1 MEYKSKNTSLGGKI
15 IFFTEI
21 CLIIFIFQQ
30 GFWRLINW
38 LVSKNS
44 ASSSYDIPSC
54 FMIDDNS
61 LRVALA
67 PKPGILTHCFMI
79 DDNSLWLAIFALWL
93 GLRLAFYIK
102 FHKNNLLSF
111 NFILSLL
118 VFLSTV
124 YYENCLKELNLD
136 FNLASFEIN
145 SFRLPYLSLFFL
157 ALVIHRLLPE
167 SYRKRLA
174 LVEEKI
180 EHSLSELYRTIK
192 IELNPGQASND
203 FPVEG
208 AENFNKAQNILA
220 KEILLCMQNDLDDTG
235 AIVYSLEGKW
245 GSGKTSFLNLIKR
258 KLTDTKLV
266 YKEYKVWLQDSESNI
281 RDDFFKFLAEI
292 AQDQISTQTANKIL
306 NYANSLKQLDN
317 KLVNFLMSLFDRKPD
332 QARYEE
338 IEKDL
343 RYYERPFLIV
353 IDDLDRLNREEI
365 LEVLKIVRSSA
376 NFPYLAFLL
385 LYDRS
390 YINKIIENEKYLEKI
405 VNCEFKLPSYSLEKV
420 TYELMNNFTGNF
432 SNASL
437 ELDFDVDHQKILS
450 LIRQNHFIINS
461 ILRTI
466 RDQKRFFKSLRLKYL
481 LFFKTKSYGKENN
494 TIIAWTL
501 FLLQLIQY
509 ESPEIFE
516 KIKNKDPDYL
526 ICNHTSCS
534 FRTDR
539 KKQTPSAVDKVI
551 GLQSSGNGL
560 PETTP
565 DYIIGCF
572 RLLNEVN
579 EIYKSSSH
587 KGNKQ
592 NDQMLISKSYCFKF
606 FFEFGFNDE
615 MLSLEEIKEEIE
627 KLVALKHYENH
638 SASEDTYYAALH
650 GLGMKIL
657 ANSDRNL
664 IKDSFNQIISSLTS
678 QNLDQAKV
686 LIDLFFYRYY
696 QTRLYSGTDASL
708 IEDLLPIFYDSLKK
722 LLIRVKGASEAEFKI
737 LKTYILKNFMP
748 RDKLLEKLYFLLFKL
763 LKLRMDIHED
773 YIEDSLFKEE
783 IKEAIKET
791 DSVLNDSSQS
801 QQLLKQY
808 MELNELNWEADFGY
822 IFQRIDDIEK
832 PKGRQLNYY
841 RGRAIKSLIEAS
853 VVEEYTLKS
862 FMKSFLDINKNA
874 EDSGKSDISLKLTED
889 PYIHSYYFPRFLV
902 FIGRTSKPDKT
913 RVEKSDLKQSI
924 SDEFTKYYTEEL
936 LEKYFYVKQYR
947 DEFLVIVHSIIENSV
962 QSDGSVDCKEEFKS
976 ITRETI
982 LN

>member
-1 MEYKSKNTSLGGKI
+1 
-15 IFFTEI
+15 
-21 CLIIFIFQQ
+21 
-30 GFWRLINW
+30 
-38 LVSKNS
+38 
-44 ASSSYDIPSC
+44 
-54 FMIDDNS
+54 
-61 LRVALA
+61 
-67 PKPGILTHCFMI
+67 
-79 DDNSLWLAIFALWL
+79 
-93 GLRLAFYIK
+93 
-102 FHKNNLLSF
+102 
-111 NFILSLL
+111 
-118 VFLSTV
+118 
-124 YYENCLKELNLD
+124 
-136 FNLASFEIN
+136 
-145 SFRLPYLSLFFL
+145 
-157 ALVIHRLLPE
+157 
-167 SYRKRLA
+167 
-174 LVEEKI
+174 
-180 EHSLSELYRTIK
+180 
-192 IELNPGQASND
+192 
-203 FPVEG
+203 
-208 AENFNKAQNILA
+208 
-220 KEILLCMQNDLDDTG
+220 MQNDLDDTG

-385 LYDRS
+385 FYDRS
-390 YINKIIENEKYLEKI
+390 YINKIIDNEKYLEKI
-405 VNCEFKLPSYSLEKV
+405 VNCEFKLPGYSSEKISH
-420 TYELMNNFTGNF
+420 ELVNNFTENF
-432 SNASL
+432 SSNSL
-437 ELDFDVDHQKILS
+437 GLDSIEVDDRKIS
-450 LIRQNHFIINS
+450 ILIEWNHSTINK

-565 DYIIGCF
+565 DYIIECF
-572 RLLNEVN
+572 ELLNKVK
-579 EIYKSSSH
+579 EIYNSSSQ
-587 KGNKQ
+587 KINEQ
-592 NDQMLISKSYCFKF
+592 NDYPMLISKSHCFRF
-606 FFEFGFNDE
+606 FFEFGFNDK
-615 MLSLEEIKEEIE
+615 MLSLKEIKEEIE
-627 KLVALKHYENH
+627 NLVNLKRHEGH
-638 SASEDTYYAALH
+638 SASKDTYYEALH

-664 IKDSFNQIISSLTS
+664 IEDSFNQIISSLTF

-696 QTRLYSGTDASL
+696 QARLHSGTDASL

-722 LLIRVKGASEAEFKI
+722 LLIRVKGVSEAEFKI

-748 RDKLLEKLYFLLFKL
+748 QDKLLEKLYFLLFKL
-763 LKLRMDIHED
+763 RKLRMDIHED
-773 YIEDSLFKEE
+773 HIEDSLFKEE
-783 IKEAIKET
+783 IEEAIKET
-791 DSVLNDSSQS
+791 DTILNDSSQS

-808 MELNELNWEADFGY
+808 IELNREADFGY
-822 IFQRIDDIEK
+822 IFQLIDNIEE

-853 VVEEYTLKS
+853 VVQEYTLKS
-862 FMKSFLDINKNA
+862 FLKSFLEINKNPK
-874 EDSGKSDISLKLTED
+874 DSDETNISLKLTED
-889 PYIHSYYFPRFLV
+889 PYISPAYYFPRFLV
-902 FIGRTSKPDKT
+902 FIGIKPSLPLP
-913 RVEKSDLKQSI
+913 RIEKSSLEQFI
-924 SDEFTKYYTEEL
+924 SDDFEKYYTEEL
-936 LEKYFYVKQYR
+936 FGKYSYVKQYLG
-947 DEFLVIVHSIIENSV
+947 EFLAIVNSIIDDSAQNDGYIYYTENF
-962 QSDGSVDCKEEFKS
+962 EP
-976 ITRETI
+976 ITRKTI

>member
-1 MEYKSKNTSLGGKI
+1 MEYKSKKTSLSGKI

-38 LVSKNS
+38 LVSKNP
-44 ASSSYDIPSC
+44 ASIPYDISSC

-61 LRVALA
+61 
-67 PKPGILTHCFMI
+67 
-79 DDNSLWLAIFALWL
+79 SWLAIFALWL

-192 IELNPGQASND
+192 IELNPGQDSND

-390 YINKIIENEKYLEKI
+390 YINKIIDNEKYLEKI
-405 VNCEFKLPSYSLEKV
+405 VNCEFKLPGYSSEKISH
-420 TYELMNNFTGNF
+420 ELVNNFTENF
-432 SNASL
+432 SSNAL
-437 ELDFDVDHQKILS
+437 GLDSIEVDDRKIS
-450 LIRQNHFIINS
+450 ILIEWNHSTINK

-565 DYIIGCF
+565 DYIIECF
-572 RLLNEVN
+572 ELLNKVK
-579 EIYKSSSH
+579 EIYNSSSQ
-587 KGNKQ
+587 KINEQ
-592 NDQMLISKSYCFKF
+592 NDYPMLISKSHCFRF
-606 FFEFGFNDE
+606 FFEFGFNDGIFSSQE
-615 MLSLEEIKEEIE
+615 IPEEIQE
-627 KLVALKHYENH
+627 LVALKQDEGH
-638 SASEDTYYAALH
+638 SASEDTYYEALCT
-650 GLGMKIL
+650 LGMKIL
-657 ANSDRNL
+657 ANSDRSL
-664 IKDSFNQIISSLTS
+664 IQDIFNQFISSLTF

-686 LIDLFFYRYY
+686 LIDLFLYRYY
-696 QTRLYSGTDASL
+696 QARLHSGTDASL

-748 RDKLLEKLYFLLFKL
+748 QDKLLEKLYFLLFKL
-763 LKLRMDIHED
+763 RELRMDIHED

-783 IKEAIKET
+783 IKEAIKEIDT
-791 DSVLNDSSQS
+791 VLNDSSQS

-808 MELNELNWEADFGY
+808 MELNLEADFGY
-822 IFQRIDDIEK
+822 IFQLIDDIEE
-832 PKGRQLNYY
+832 PKGRRLNYY

-853 VVEEYTLKS
+853 VVQEYTLKS
-862 FMKSFLDINKNA
+862 FLKSFLEINENP
-874 EDSGKSDISLKLTED
+874 EGSGESNISLKLAEY
-889 PYIHSYYFPRFLV
+889 PYISPAYYFPRFLV
-902 FIGRTSKPDKT
+902 LIGIKPSLPLPH
-913 RVEKSDLKQSI
+913 VEKSFLEQFI
-924 SDEFTKYYTEEL
+924 SDGFEKYYTEEL
-936 LEKYFYVKQYR
+936 FGKYSYVKQYLG
-947 DEFLVIVHSIIENSV
+947 EFLAIVNSIIDDSAQNDGYIYYTENF
-962 QSDGSVDCKEEFKS
+962 EP
-976 ITRETI
+976 ITRKTI

>member
-1 MEYKSKNTSLGGKI
+1 MEYKSKNTSLAGKI

-38 LVSKNS
+38 LVSKNP

-61 LRVALA
+61 LL
-67 PKPGILTHCFMI
+67 
-79 DDNSLWLAIFALWL
+79 LAILAFWL
-93 GLRLAFYIK
+93 GFRLAFYIK

-111 NFILSLL
+111 NFILSLSA
-118 VFLSTV
+118 FFSTV
-124 YYENCLKELNLD
+124 CYENYLGKLNLD

-145 SFRLPYLSLFFL
+145 SLIIRGELARLPYLSLFFL
-157 ALVIHRLLPE
+157 ALVLSQIHRL
-167 SYRKRLA
+167 
-174 LVEEKI
+174 
-180 EHSLSELYRTIK
+180 LSELYRKRK
-192 IELNPGQASND
+192 IEPNQEEVSND
-203 FPVEG
+203 FSVER

-220 KEILLCMQNDLDDTG
+220 KEILLCIQNDLDSRG

-245 GSGKTSFLNLIKR
+245 GTGKTSFLNLIKR

-343 RYYERPFLIV
+343 KHSEKHILIV

-376 NFPYLAFLL
+376 SFPYLAFLL

-481 LFFKTKSYGKENN
+481 LFFKTKSYKKENN

-501 FLLQLIQY
+501 FLLELIQY

-516 KIKNKDPDYL
+516 KIKNRDPDYL
-526 ICNHTSCS
+526 TNNSSCI

-539 KKQTPSAVDKVI
+539 KKDLIQVGNSSAPQP
-551 GLQSSGNGL
+551 LGNGL
-560 PETTP
+560 PKTTP
-565 DYIIGCF
+565 NYVIGCF

-579 EIYKSSSH
+579 KIYKSSSH

-664 IKDSFNQIISSLTS
+664 IKDSFNQIISSLTF

-696 QTRLYSGTDASL
+696 QTRLYSGIDASL

-748 RDKLLEKLYFLLFKL
+748 QDKLLEKLYFLLFKL
-763 LKLRMDIHED
+763 RELCMGIHED
-773 YIEDSLFKEE
+773 HIEDSLFKEE
-783 IKEAIKET
+783 IEEAIKET
-791 DSVLNDSSQS
+791 DTVLNDSSQS

-808 MELNELNWEADFGY
+808 MELNPGADFGY
-822 IFQRIDDIEK
+822 IFQFIDDLQVTKEMSA
-832 PKGRQLNYY
+832 NY
-841 RGRAIKSLIEAS
+841 RTRAIKSLIEAS
-853 VVEEYTLKS
+853 VVQEYTLKS
-862 FMKSFLDINKNA
+862 FLKSFLEINKTP
-874 EDSGKSDISLKLTED
+874 EDSDETNISLKLTED
-889 PYIHSYYFPRFLV
+889 PYSSPPYYFPRFLV
-902 FIGRTSKPDKT
+902 FIGIKPSPSLV
-913 RVEKSDLKQSI
+913 RVEKSHLEKLI
-924 SDEFTKYYTEEL
+924 SDGFEKYYTEEL
-936 LEKYFYVKQYR
+936 LEKYSYVKKYR
-947 DEFLVIVHSIIENSV
+947 DEFLAIINIIIDDSA
-962 QSDGSVDCKEEFKS
+962 QSGDHIARKEKFKS
-976 ITRETI
+976 IKRRTI

>member
-1 MEYKSKNTSLGGKI
+1 MEYKSKIISLGGKI

-38 LVSKNS
+38 LVSKNP

-54 FMIDDNS
+54 LMIDDNS
-61 LRVALA
+61 
-67 PKPGILTHCFMI
+67 
-79 DDNSLWLAIFALWL
+79 SWLAIFALWL
-93 GLRLAFYIK
+93 GLRLALHIK

-124 YYENCLKELNLD
+124 YYENCLGKLNLD

-145 SFRLPYLSLFFL
+145 SFKLPYLSLFFL
-157 ALVIHRLLPE
+157 ALVIYRLLPE
-167 SYRKRLA
+167 SYRKRLT

-180 EHSLSELYRTIK
+180 YHSLSELYRKRK
-192 IELNPGQASND
+192 IEPNQEEVSND
-203 FPVEG
+203 FSVER

-220 KEILLCMQNDLDDTG
+220 KEILLCIQNDLDSRG

-245 GSGKTSFLNLIKR
+245 GTGKTSFLNLIKR

-338 IEKDL
+338 IEEDL
-343 RYYERPFLIV
+343 KHSEKHILIV

-376 NFPYLAFLL
+376 SFPYLAFLL

-390 YINKIIENEKYLEKI
+390 YINKIIGNEKYLEKI

-481 LFFKTKSYGKENN
+481 LFFKTKSYKKENN

-501 FLLQLIQY
+501 FLLELIQY
-509 ESPEIFE
+509 ESPEIFQ
-516 KIKNKDPDYL
+516 KIKNRDPDYL
-526 ICNHTSCS
+526 TNNSSCI

-539 KKQTPSAVDKVI
+539 KKDLIQVGNSSAPQP
-551 GLQSSGNGL
+551 LGNGL
-560 PETTP
+560 PKTTP
-565 DYIIGCF
+565 NYVIGCF

-579 EIYKSSSH
+579 KIYKSSSH

-606 FFEFGFNDE
+606 FFEFGFNDQ
-615 MLSLEEIKEEIE
+615 MLSLKEIKEEIE

-657 ANSDRNL
+657 ANSDCNL
-664 IKDSFNQIISSLTS
+664 IKDSFNQIIGSLTF

-696 QTRLYSGTDASL
+696 QARLHSGTDASL

-748 RDKLLEKLYFLLFKL
+748 QDKLLEKLYFLLFKL
-763 LKLRMDIHED
+763 LKLCMDIHED
-773 YIEDSLFKEE
+773 HIEDSLFKEE
-783 IKEAIKET
+783 IEEAIKET
-791 DSVLNDSSQS
+791 DTILNDSSQS

-808 MELNELNWEADFGY
+808 MEFNELNLEADFGHM
-822 IFQRIDDIEK
+822 FQLVDNIEK
-832 PKGRQLNYY
+832 PKGMQLNYY

-853 VVEEYTLKS
+853 VVEEYTLKL
-862 FMKSFLDINKNA
+862 FLKSFLDINENA
-874 EDSGKSDISLKLTED
+874 EDSGETTVSLKLMEV
-889 PYIHSYYFPRFLV
+889 PYTYPPYYFSRFLL
-902 FIGRTSKPDKT
+902 FMGMTTDFSRT
-913 RVEKSDLKQSI
+913 RVEKFYLKQLI
-924 SDEFTKYYTEEL
+924 SDGFRKDYTEEL
-936 LEKYFYVKQYR
+936 LGKYSYANQYL
-947 DEFLVIVHSIIENSV
+947 DEFLTIVNTIIDDSA
-962 QSDGSVDCKEEFKS
+962 QIDGHVDCKEEFKS